1 LINDQNLHILGSIQ
15 PSGERSTG
23 RKKLIRKLEKP
34 RRKEMLIDINDS
46 SKKFNMK

>member
-1 LINDQNLHILGSIQ
+1 LFGK

-23 RKKLIRKLEKP
+23 SKKLIRKLEKT

-46 SKKFNMK
+46 SKKFSMK